1 MIPKIKSFVYRMI
14 RNGSN
19 LLFESICRLRIRN
32 RNFTILCSNCI
43 GGIIYNRLGMQFL
56 SPTINLFIR
65 QYDFIKFIG
74 NPQFYLSQELMFIE
88 TEYPFPVGL
97 LGDIRIHFNHSDNE
111 ADALLD
117 WERRKK
123 RINWD
128 NLYIIMYDRDGL
140 TREQIYSLSHIRCKQ
155 LIVLSER
162 NVYPELDYV
171 YHIKRSGIN
180 RNNDQVFLDDD
191 FFGLRTFEKQWDFV
205 KWLNRR

>member
-1 MIPKIKSFVYRMI
+1 MVKFKAFIIQLLQQVT
-14 RNGSN
+14 N
-19 LLFESICRLRIRN
+19 LIFESACRLRIRN

-74 NPQFYLSQELMFIE
+74 NPQFYLSQELIFIE

-111 ADALLD
+111 ADARLD

-140 TREQIYSLSHIRCKQ
+140 TREQIYSLSRIRCK
-155 LIVLSER
+155 
-162 NVYPELDYV
+162 
-171 YHIKRSGIN
+171 
-180 RNNDQVFLDDD
+180 
-191 FFGLRTFEKQWDFV
+191 
-205 KWLNRR
+205 

>member
-1 MIPKIKSFVYRMI
+1 MVKFKAFIIQLLQQVT
-14 RNGSN
+14 N
-19 LLFESICRLRIRN
+19 LIFESACRLRIRN

-74 NPQFYLSQELMFIE
+74 NPQFYLSQELIFIE

-111 ADALLD
+111 ADARLD

-140 TREQIYSLSHIRCKQ
+140 TREQIYSLSCIRCKQ

-162 NVYPELDYV
+162 DVYPELDYV